1 MLRRIRQ
8 QVIPR
13 EKPGKPEDLKR
24 SIKYVKTLNSTGKV
38 AMSENKFRFR

>member
-8 QVIPR
+8 HVIPQ
-13 EKPGKPEDLKR
+13 EKPGTPEDLKR

-38 AMSENKFRFR
+38 AMSENMFRLQ